1 MVRLIVGSCGMFKM
15 TPVWRVDWDWC
26 VLYVKKC
33 DFLGCEKDSKNSPGP
48 SVETCQSMPS
58 NPMSQITRK
67 FHLMQI
73 CDVAYSEC
81 NNAVAYDPY
90 LNQYAACQK
99 MRRMHEGTPVGGVGG
114 GKFGWCFLLF
124 ERNRYKAFQGVP
136 EVKSFS
142 NKKMLSFKGC
152 ILQQELLGR
161 LWYVVVCFQ
170 GVLVKL

>member
-15 TPVWRVDWDWC
+15 RV
-26 VLYVKKC
+26 LQC
-33 DFLGCEKDSKNSPGP
+33 DEWTEIDVFCMSKNVIFWVAKRFKEQPNQP
-48 SVETCQSMPS
+48 SLETCQSMPS

-124 ERNRYKAFQGVP
+124 ERNRYKAFQSMP

-161 LWYVVVCFQ
+161 L
-170 GVLVKL
+170 